1 MKHIQNID
9 EQEWTAIKWFVRGFI
24 AGIKDT
30 HTKDQWEA
38 KLEDYWHGWDNTLDL
53 NIWIDEQS
61 IKCTAYAIKPD
72 GYTDTTDFE
81 QVYYENTFEEIA
93 A

>member
-9 EQEWTAIKWFVRGFI
+9 DKEWNEIKWFVRGLI

-30 HTKDQWEA
+30 YSDPDTL
-38 KLEDYWHGWDNTLDL
+38 LEDYWHGWDNTLDL
-53 NIWIDEQS
+53 NIWSDGEI
-61 IKCTAYAIKPD
+61 IRCTAYAIKPD

-81 QVYYENTFEEIA
+81 RVHYEQTSEVLA
-93 A
+93 